1 VYVNRV
7 WQHLFGRGIVE
18 SSDNFGEMGGRPTHP
33 GLLDHLAV
41 SLMENGWSTKE
52 LIRKI
57 MLSSTYRM
65 SSTGL
70 SGAVVVDPENKLFSR
85 QNRRRLEAE
94 AIRDSILTAAGGI
107 DSTQRETNKKRSIFV
122 KIDRNRVPELFNVF
136 DYPNPGI
143 VSGNRNTSTV
153 PTQALFMMN
162 NEFVINEARTTAVRI
177 LSFENL
183 NDEERLIL
191 TYKTCLGR
199 EPREKEKNLSLS
211 YLTNYNETNEKLDA
225 WSGLIHGLFAC
236 IDFRFLN

>member
-1 VYVNRV
+1 MADNKESFQESVMIRRAKIR
-7 WQHLFGRGIVE
+7 LFGAVIILIILFVLSVFFLQDRTNI
-18 SSDNFGEMGGRPTHP
+18 NFKNPIKISF
-33 GLLDHLAV
+33 LD
-41 SLMENGWSTKE
+41 T
-52 LIRKI
+52 
-57 MLSSTYRM
+57 
-65 SSTGL
+65 
-70 SGAVVVDPENKLFSR
+70 
-85 QNRRRLEAE
+85 
-94 AIRDSILTAAGGI
+94 
-107 DSTQRETNKKRSIFV
+107 
-122 KIDRNRVPELFNVF
+122 
-136 DYPNPGI
+136 
-143 VSGNRNTSTV
+143 
-153 PTQALFMMN
+153 N